1 MLIKRAATY
10 REIYDAFRWKVP
22 AQFNMAV
29 ACCDRWAGDPDR
41 VALIHEQPDGAVRRY
56 SFAELQ
62 SLSNRCANMLVGLG
76 LVRGDRVLLLLGQR
90 PETAILHL
98 GAWRAGLISVLCS
111 VLFSADAVQY
121 RMQTSG
127 AKLIIADEA
136 NLAKAVE
143 AAGEARVLCVDGAGD
158 GAGDF
163 WALLRKGADAFATVD
178 TAADDPAFICFT
190 SGTTGPAKGAL
201 HAHRVLLGYVPGTE
215 MQHDFFPQRGDL
227 HWSPADWAW
236 IAGLMDV
243 LMPSWFHGVPVLAFR
258 SIGFDPEQAFHMMA
272 KHQVRNTLLVPT
284 MIRLMKQVQDPLA
297 RYDLKLR
304 TLTSGGEVVGAEL
317 IEWTQETLKAR
328 INEVFG
334 QTECNI
340 VLGHNETLMRAE
352 ARLARPA
359 DPRLCRRRRR

>member
-29 ACCDRWAGDPDR
+29 ACCDRWAADPDR

-178 TAADDPAFICFT
+178 TAADDPASSASRRAPPALPRARCTPIACCSDTCRAQKCSMISFPSAATCT
-190 SGTTGPAKGAL
+190 GLQPTGPGS
-201 HAHRVLLGYVPGTE
+201 
-215 MQHDFFPQRGDL
+215 RG
-227 HWSPADWAW
+227 
-236 IAGLMDV
+236 
-243 LMPSWFHGVPVLAFR
+243 
-258 SIGFDPEQAFHMMA
+258 
-272 KHQVRNTLLVPT
+272 
-284 MIRLMKQVQDPLA
+284 
-297 RYDLKLR
+297 
-304 TLTSGGEVVGAEL
+304 
-317 IEWTQETLKAR
+317 
-328 INEVFG
+328 
-334 QTECNI
+334 
-340 VLGHNETLMRAE
+340 
-352 ARLARPA
+352 
-359 DPRLCRRRRR
+359 